1 VPYEQVLTEQ
11 RARVGIVTRNDP
23 DHLNALGE
31 PLESEM
37 REAIDAY
44 NADPGI
50 GAIVLTGAGRAFCAG
65 ANIRGWNKGIE
76 ERESGGRDMRIS
88 GEREDWVSFVRR
100 SKPIICAINGPA
112 IGAGLTITLPCDVRI
127 ASERARLSMRFVRVG
142 VLPELASTRLLVEI
156 VGLTQ
161 ALELALSG
169 RIIDGAEAGRIGLV
183 NRVVPAEQLLD
194 AAVETAAEIAFNPA
208 ESVEAI
214 KRTIWAN
221 LTSTDIGEMM
231 RREVEE
237 FNQAMQRPYFKEAVR
252 AFIEKREPDFH
263 KTYAESTADSGS
275 G

>member
-1 VPYEQVLTEQ
+1 MSYEQVLTEQ
-11 RARVGIVTRNDP
+11 RGRVGIVTRNDP

-208 ESVEAI
+208 ESVAAI

-263 KTYAESTADSGS
+263 GVYAESTADSRS